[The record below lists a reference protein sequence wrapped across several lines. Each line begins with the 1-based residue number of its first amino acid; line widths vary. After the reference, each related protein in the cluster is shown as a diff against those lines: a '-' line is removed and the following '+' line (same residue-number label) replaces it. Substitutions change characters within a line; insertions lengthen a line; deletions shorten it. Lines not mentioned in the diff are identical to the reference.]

1 MKGAATKAS
10 GIRATPFSRAARF
23 RICAWA
29 LAALSFA
36 VAPTLRAQDVVVN
49 FDPATTQVAFTLA
62 ATLHTVH
69 GTFKL
74 KSGQIHFDAAT
85 GKAAGAIVLDANSG
99 NTDNTSRDQKMRA
112 EILES
117 AKFPEITFSPT
128 QITGPV
134 SAVLAGKSAQ
144 LQVAGTFRIHGQDHP
159 MTIPVTVTPASASA
173 AATQSQASTKFEVPY
188 VKWGL
193 KNPSTFLLKVSDTVS
208 LEIESKTQISK
219 IH

>member
-1 MKGAATKAS
+1 M
-10 GIRATPFSRAARF
+10 PFSSGARL
-23 RICAWA
+23 RVCAWA
-29 LAALSFA
+29 LAAFVFA
-36 VAPTLRAQDVVVN
+36 FAPGVHAQDVVVT
-49 FDPATTQVAFTLA
+49 FDPATTQVTFTLA

-85 GKAAGAIVLDANSG
+85 GKAGGAVVLDATSG
-99 NTDNTSRDQKMRA
+99 NTDNTSRDKKMHA

-134 SAVLAGKSAQ
+134 VDVLAGKSAQ
-144 LQVAGTFRIHGQDHP
+144 LQVAGIFRIHGQDHP
-159 MTIPVTVTPASASA
+159 MTIPVMVAAASISA
-173 AATQSQASTKFEVPY
+173 AGPQLQASTKFEVPY

-193 KNPSTFLLKVSDTVS
+193 KNPSTFILKVSDTVD
-208 LEIESKTQISK
+208 LEIESSPRISK
-219 IH
+219 SH

>member
-1 MKGAATKAS
+1 M
-10 GIRATPFSRAARF
+10 
-23 RICAWA
+23 WA
-29 LAALSFA
+29 LAVFFFA
-36 VAPTLRAQDVVVN
+36 FAPGAHAQDVVVS
-49 FDPATTQVAFTLA
+49 FDPATTQVTFTLA

-85 GKAAGAIVLDANSG
+85 GKAGGAIALDATSG
-99 NTDNTSRDQKMRA
+99 NTDNTSRDKKMHA

-134 SAVLAGKSAQ
+134 VDVLAGKSAQ
-144 LQVAGTFRIHGQDHP
+144 LQVAGIFRIHGQDHP
-159 MTIPVTVTPASASA
+159 MTIPVTVAAASISA
-173 AATQSQASTKFEVPY
+173 AGPQFQASTKFEVPY

-193 KNPSTFLLKVSDTVS
+193 KNPSTFILKVSDTVDM
-208 LEIESKTQISK
+208 EIESSPRISK
-219 IH
+219 SH